1 MRKTEK
7 IFLFFIFLAF
17 FFLLNWNSFLAPFE
31 RDEGEYAYVAWLMS
45 EGKIPYRDVFSQ
57 KPPMI
62 FYSYF
67 LSQLINKDA
76 VWPPRILAAIFSFFS
91 IILVGLIAK
100 KTWGERGFWIAL
112 FLSLPMFMFPV
123 LTPFAANTEKFML
136 LPLLLV
142 IYLYLYSSKINFLP
156 FFLTGI
162 FSSVAFFYKPICFPI
177 LALIFVLWFLRLKK
191 EKKIFNFFYLFLGFF
206 ISSFFILLPFL
217 ITKTLKDFWES
228 VFVFNSYYIKTFGN
242 PFQNFFY
249 YLGRFFSYWWILMPF
264 FILFFYRPI
273 KLFWFYLLPF
283 FLSLTTVFS
292 SPMGHYY
299 LQIVPFF
306 ALIVTGGVINFINF
320 FRKEWQLEVMIL
332 AVFILIAFMIWP
344 FRIQFYLNPQQ
355 LATWVYGRVN
365 PFFEAEIVAQKVKEM
380 TTPNDKVFVAGS
392 EQEIYFYTKRK
403 SASRLILT
411 YPLNLNSDLA
421 IKYQKETIDQ
431 LKKNKPKVIVL
442 SQASHS
448 GVWNEGSPKIF
459 INYLDSILK
468 KEYQLVGGY
477 VWEGDEGS
485 WQSPIRKE
493 AIENSSFLV
502 FKKYEKTQ

>member
-7 IFLFFIFLAF
+7 IFLFFIFLTF

-62 FYSYF
+62 FYTYYI
-67 LSQLINKDA
+67 SQLINKDA

-142 IYLYLYSSKINFLP
+142 IYLYLYSSKINFLLL
-156 FFLTGI
+156 FLTGF
-162 FSSVAFFYKPICFPI
+162 FSSVAFFYKPICLPI

-217 ITKTLKDFWES
+217 ITKTLKFFWEN
-228 VFVFNSYYIKTFGN
+228 VFVFN
-242 PFQNFFY
+242 FY
-249 YLGRFFSYWWILMPF
+249 YLKTLNNQLVNFYYLKKFLVYWWITIPF
-264 FILFFYRPI
+264 FILFFYQPV
-273 KLFWFYLLPF
+273 KLFWFYLLLF
-283 FLSLTTVFS
+283 FLSLITVFS

-306 ALIVTGGVINFINF
+306 ALIVTGGVIGFINF

-421 IKYQKETIDQ
+421 IKYQKETVDQ